1 MANLPIKLLETL
13 NSLAHFDEKS
23 FVQVH
28 KSDERLTSVRL
39 NPFKH
44 VELDFTSNEKVT
56 WCNNAYY
63 LPQRPVFTAD
73 PLFHAGAYYVQEAGS
88 MFLET
93 VLTSILD
100 TNTKQTV
107 LDLCAAPGG
116 KSTLINSILTKDSVL
131 VANEVI
137 KQRASVLS
145 MNLSKW
151 GTSNT
156 IVTNNDPSHFN
167 ELREVFDAIVIDAPC
182 SGSGLFRK
190 QPEAIDEWSEENV
203 MLCEARQKRI
213 VADVIPSLKAEGYIV
228 YSTCSYS
235 MEENEQ
241 QVEWME
247 KELGLSYKPLQ
258 ISIPEGVVDTGKGYR
273 FYPNKVKSEG
283 FFIAILQKT
292 ETSIGSNQQRGEKLS
307 LPSNKERQVLQ
318 PYFKKEAALQL
329 FSHQTQYKVINTT
342 GFQFLERYGKKLYIK
357 KAGVTLGEIKHNE
370 FIPDHEWAWSVD
382 KSTAI
387 TEIEL
392 TLEEALLY
400 LKKENLFPEHAKAC
414 KGLVQINYKGLG
426 IGLAK
431 MLNNRLN
438 NYLPNAYRI
447 LDKTIG

>member
-1 MANLPIKLLETL
+1 MANLPIKLLEAL
-13 NSLAHFDEKS
+13 KGLAHFDEKS
-23 FVQVH
+23 FIHVH
-28 KSDERLTSVRL
+28 ESDERLTSVRL
-39 NPFKH
+39 NPFKK
-44 VELDFTSNEKVT
+44 VELDFTSNAKVT

-93 VLTSILD
+93 VLKAVLD
-100 TNTKQTV
+100 TSTKLTL

-116 KSTLINSILTKDSVL
+116 KSTLINSNLTNDSLV

-137 KQRASVLS
+137 KQRAGILA

-156 IVTNNDPSHFN
+156 IVTNNDPSHFS
-167 ELREVFDAIVIDAPC
+167 EMREVFDAIVIDAPC

-190 QPEAIDEWSEENV
+190 QPEAIEEWSEDNV
-203 MLCEARQKRI
+203 KLCDARQKRI
-213 VADVIPSLKAEGYIV
+213 VADVLPALKAEGYII

-235 MEENEQ
+235 SEENEQ
-241 QVEWME
+241 QVQWME
-247 KELGLSYKPLQ
+247 KELGLSYTPLKCA
-258 ISIPEGVVDTGKGYR
+258 IPEGVIDTGKGYR
-273 FYPNKVKSEG
+273 FYPNKVNSEG
-283 FFIAILQKT
+283 FFIAVLQKT
-292 ETSIGSNQQRGEKLS
+292 ETSIGGNQQRGEKLN

-318 PYFKKEAALQL
+318 PYFKKESTLQL
-329 FSHQTQYKVINTT
+329 FSHQTVYKVINTI

-370 FIPDHEWAWSVD
+370 FIPDHEWAWAID
-382 KSTAI
+382 KSNVI
-387 TEIEL
+387 TEVEL

-400 LKKENLFPEHAKAC
+400 LKKENVFPEHAKSL

-431 MLNNRLN
+431 VLNNRLN
-438 NYLPNAYRI
+438 NYLPNGFRI
-447 LDKTIG
+447 MDKTIM